1 MAKVKCSVCAN
12 EKSRFC
18 TVKKI
23 GVNINKTRRCEAY
36 IYDES
41 KVKARQE
48 VPSLKVGYR
57 QQQDNKKRMKE
68 ELKALRKMLKQ
79 GPENK
84 TARDLGLQV
93 DGQGES
99 RIITPGDPRFVM
111 PSKDPKH
118 PLTGDLSRFTSS
130 VDKKGE

>member
-1 MAKVKCSVCAN
+1 MAKVKCAVCAN
-12 EKSRFC
+12 EKAKFC
-18 TVKKI
+18 TIKKI
-23 GVNINKTRRCEAY
+23 GVNVNKPRKCEAY

-48 VPSLKVGYR
+48 TPSIKIGYK

-68 ELKALRKMLKQ
+68 ELKALREMLKKS
-79 GPENK
+79 PENK
-84 TARDLGLQV
+84 TARDLGLPV
-93 DGQGES
+93 EGKGES

-111 PSKDPKH
+111 PSRDPKH

-130 VDKKGE
+130 VDRKGE